1 MICGHTDLL
10 ASPADYLWL
19 KKELGR
25 CQNID
30 LIYKEYP
37 NGHQGLIYPSEPDS
51 TDAVIKI
58 IVECDKKPQDLQD
71 EKKVEEEQKVQDEV
85 LDSVEDE
92 EQIL

>member
-25 CQNID
+25 CQNVD

-58 IVECDKKPQDLQD
+58 IVE
-71 EKKVEEEQKVQDEV
+71 EEQKVQDEV